1 MRPPLPLAFALTL
14 SILGA
19 PSFAAVSNAP
29 VTAVTLYPGSA
40 TILRTAQVAAGAT
53 ELTVTGL
60 PASFNP
66 ETLRVQGG
74 PGVRIGEVVTLDAA
88 ASDALNPAEASLAG
102 KIEALRDQQAVVQ
115 AEAKSASMV
124 KTYLDRFS
132 GGAGAQPEGA
142 PLNPKALA
150 GVIGTL
156 GKGASDVLIKIQKL
170 AVQEREL
177 GRKIAVLERDLER
190 IKSGS
195 SDTRA
200 VTVRLAARN
209 GGPVTLSYQ
218 IDNAGW
224 KAGYRAGLDSTAST
238 VELERLATIEQS
250 TGEDWN
256 NVKMTLSTG
265 RPRSSPV
272 GYEAQPWLLSWLPP
286 RPKLQV
292 DLLAKAAP
300 EMNAMAM
307 RAAPAPAPMVD
318 AAAQVVAEVETTF
331 ATLFEVPG
339 RVTLA
344 ADGRAVTVPLSSQ
357 TLAVRQQVKV
367 TPRFERFGVI
377 TADAPRPAGV
387 WPAGNIQLF
396 RDGSYIGATAWDIQ
410 DARRAEFSFGR
421 DELVNVSAAAVE
433 GKSGSAGMFGNR
445 AGRHSAD
452 VFTVINRHK
461 SPMEVLVLE
470 SSPVAVSDQV
480 KVQVKFMPKPSVDA
494 WDERRGVVAWKKKLA
509 PGESAKFSVEYEID
523 YPKEGRLTG
532 MR

>member
-1 MRPPLPLAFALTL
+1 MRSPMHFALAL
-14 SILGA
+14 ALGVLDA

-40 TILRTAQVAAGAT
+40 TVLRTAQVAAGTT
-53 ELTVTGL
+53 EVTVTGL

-88 ASDALNPAEASLAG
+88 ASDALNPAEASLAA
-102 KIEALRDQQAVVQ
+102 KMEALRDKLAVVQ
-115 AEAKSASMV
+115 AEAKSAAMV
-124 KTYLDRFS
+124 KAYLDRFS
-132 GGAGAQPEGA
+132 AGAGGQKDGA
-142 PLNPKALA
+142 ALDPKALA

-156 GKGASDVLIKIQKL
+156 GKGASDVLLKIQKL

-177 GRKIAVLERDLER
+177 NRKIAVFGRDLER

-209 GGPVTLSYQ
+209 GGPVTLSYH
-218 IDNAGW
+218 IDNASW
-224 KAGYRAGLDSTAST
+224 KAGYRAGLNSAAST

-250 TGEDWN
+250 TGEDWT

-265 RPRSSPV
+265 TPRMSPV
-272 GYEAQPWLLSWLPP
+272 GHSPQPWLLSWLPP
-286 RPKLQV
+286 RPKASANELSYAASAV
-292 DLLAKAAP
+292 NDLAK
-300 EMNAMAM
+300 M
-307 RAAPAPAPMVD
+307 AAPAPAPMAE
-318 AAAQVVAEVETTF
+318 AAVQMVAEVDTTF

-357 TLAVRQQVKV
+357 TLAVSQRVLV
-367 TPRFERFGVI
+367 TPRFERFGIV

-396 RDGSYIGATAWDIQ
+396 RDGSYIGVTAWNIQ
-410 DARRAEFSFGR
+410 DAKRAEFSFGR
-421 DELVNVSAAAVE
+421 DELVNVSAAALD
-433 GKSGSAGMFGNR
+433 GKSGSAGMFGSR
-445 AGRHSAD
+445 AGRHAAD

-461 SPMEVLVLE
+461 GPMDVLVLE

-480 KVQVKFMPKPSVDA
+480 KVQAKFSPKPTVDA
-494 WDERRGVVAWKKKLA
+494 WEDRRGVVAWKKKLA